1 METKPLITIQPSLA
15 VELAEALELM
25 RTKAQ
30 TEKAFQAATRC
41 VLDYFASVL
50 AGLSE
55 PVSGEIMNGAET
67 LGGNQMATAFCGG
80 EQTSV
85 PMAALVNGTLAH
97 AQDFDDT
104 LWSYIGHCSAVI
116 FSAALATAEWLDKS
130 GAQLL
135 TSFALGVEAAH
146 RIGSVVVSHLT
157 HRGWHPT
164 PAVGVFGSAV
174 ATTAMMASGPNLMA
188 DALTTATNL
197 ASGLRQNFGSK
208 AKPLAAGWSAF
219 SGVMASI
226 LAHQGISGSAD
237 ALEGR
242 QGYFY
247 TFAGRIPQKFAI
259 DDNKELVLVSPGP
272 GFKLYPCCTGAH
284 PAIDAILMIK
294 RKKVFAPEEVAA
306 VRIEVT
312 PEVLDELIYPVPLN
326 ERQAK
331 FSLPYCAAV
340 ALVYGAVKVGHFSE
354 QSLKNPL
361 VTDLLHRIDVYP
373 DEDLKSIG
381 AKPCPSARVT
391 ITTQDGQKIGKT
403 VKIARGNPG
412 NPLSLE
418 DMKTKFHQCAMIAG
432 LNAEKAEQFFQQLSQ
447 IRDIPSINRWM
458 HAYVAPL
465 FQQLKKG

>member
-1 METKPLITIQPSLA
+1 METKPVITTQQSLA

-30 TEKAFQAATRC
+30 TERAYQAATRC

-55 PVSGEIMNGAET
+55 PISGEIMKGVGK
-67 LGGNQMATAFCGG
+67 LGGNQMATALLGG
-80 EQTSV
+80 KQTSV
-85 PMAALVNGTLAH
+85 SLAALVNGTLAH

-116 FSAALATAEWLDKS
+116 FSAALAAAEWLDKS

-135 TSFALGVEAAH
+135 TSFTLGVEAAH
-146 RIGSVVVSHLT
+146 RIGSVVATQLT

-164 PAVGVFGSAV
+164 PAVGVFGSAA
-174 ATTAMMASGPNLMA
+174 ATTTMMDGGSNLMA
-188 DALTTATNL
+188 AALTIAANL

-219 SGVMASI
+219 SGAMAAI
-226 LAHQGISGSAD
+226 LAQQGISGSAD
-237 ALEGR
+237 ALEGQ

-247 TFAGRIPQKFAI
+247 AFAGRIPPNFTI

-294 RKKVFAPEEVAA
+294 QKTVLAPEQVAS

-312 PEVLDELIYPVPLN
+312 PEVLDELIYPVPLD

-340 ALVYGAVKVGHFSE
+340 ALVYGAVKLEHFGE

-361 VTDLLHRIDVYP
+361 VNDLLNRIDVHP
-373 DEDLKSIG
+373 NEDLKSIG
-381 AKPCPSARVT
+381 AKHCPSARVT
-391 ITTQDGQKIGKT
+391 ITTQEGQEIRKT
-403 VKIARGNPG
+403 VKIAKGNPG
-412 NPLSLE
+412 NPLSPE

-432 LNAEKAEQFFQQLSQ
+432 LNAKKAEQFFEQLREIQ
-447 IRDIPSINRWM
+447 AIPSINRWM
-458 HAYVAPL
+458 RKDVAPL